1 MAHFINYNPVANII
15 NNYQPIPIIP
25 ANNNNPYKLK
35 KHRLFL
41 ELEFLESNYK
51 EVNVRMIHGK
61 ETVVEA
67 KYPVQN
73 QAVPKYIK
81 FIIPKGYPFK
91 PPEIFITSTSKP
103 MVHGFAM
110 AKEEKEEKEQLIE
123 HNYLYTIHN
132 CHLPR
137 IQRLIRK
144 TQVIKNAGDN
154 RPTCLKCRSSLSH
167 DGWSPALQM
176 KHIFE
181 EIRNNNKLKRR
192 ICGEIGLEEIFNK
205 YKSLPEELMSFI
217 RGYLY
222 S

>member
-1 MAHFINYNPVANII
+1 MANFINYNPPII
-15 NNYQPIPIIP
+15 NNYQPIPIVQM
-25 ANNNNPYKLK
+25 NNHNPYKLK

-41 ELEFLESNYK
+41 ELEYLESNYT

-73 QAVPKYIK
+73 QGVPKYIK
-81 FIIPKGYPFK
+81 FIIPKDYPFK
-91 PPEIFITSTSKP
+91 PPEVFVTSTIRTTA
-103 MVHGFAM
+103 HGCTM
-110 AKEEKEEKEQLIE
+110 AKEEKEQLIE
-123 HNYLYTIHN
+123 QNYLYTIHN

-154 RPTCLKCRSSLSH
+154 RPNCLKCRSSLSH

-176 KHIFE
+176 KHLFE
-181 EIRNNNKLKRR
+181 EIQNNNKLKRR
-192 ICGEIGLEEIFNK
+192 IQSEIGLEEIFNK

-217 RGYLY
+217 REYLY
-222 S
+222 R